1 MKGGGALNTGNW
13 ISAPGGQNYKDV
25 ATGAIKKYDDNIFSR
40 LDTMHERDRETDGGT
55 PDDSKDR
62 AYAQR
67 RALKL

>member
-1 MKGGGALNTGNW
+1 LDIGAR
-13 ISAPGGQNYKDV
+13 GQNYKDV